1 MKITFAQIGNYGIA
15 LKSLIE
21 ELGHQYIEPDRTNQE
36 TIEQGVKI
44 APETICLPCKVNLG
58 NYLSAIK
65 KGAEAVLMFNSQGQ
79 CRFRYYGLLQEK
91 ILKDYGHNVSFIIFS
106 GKDIVRKLK
115 SLGQVSLGELMRVLK
130 ITWQKIKLI
139 DEMENLARFYRP
151 REIKKGAADNLLK
164 ECLDD
169 LKRTKRIESFKNHR
183 ETVRQKFNKIEID
196 SQRDV
201 LKVGIIGE
209 IFTVID
215 GFVNQ
220 NIEAN
225 LGELGVEAR
234 RDLNLTAFVRHNLWP
249 FSKRKIKKQAKD
261 YLTFSVGGHGLE
273 SVAEMLNYAKNDF
286 DGVIHLFPF
295 SCMPEVTVRPILE
308 KIRQDKNIPLLSLS
322 LDEQSGQAGIRT
334 RLEAF
339 VDLIRAKKSKKS

>member
-1 MKITFAQIGNYGIA
+1 MA
-15 LKSLIE
+15 LKSLVE
-21 ELGHQYIEPDRTNQE
+21 ELGHQFIEPDKTNQE
-36 TIEQGVKI
+36 TIEQGAKI

-65 KGAEAVLMFNSQGQ
+65 KGAEAILMFDSQGQ
-79 CRFRYYGLLQEK
+79 CRFRYYSLLQEK
-91 ILKDYGHNVSFIIFS
+91 ILKDYGYNVSFITFS
-106 GKDIVRKLK
+106 GKDMIRKLK
-115 SLGQVSLGELMRVLK
+115 SLGRVSFRGLIRTLK

-151 REIKKGAADNLLK
+151 REIKRGAADNFLK

-169 LKRTKRIESFKNHR
+169 LKKTKKIESFKNYR
-183 ETVRQKFNKIEID
+183 EMIRQKFDKIETD
-196 SQRDV
+196 SEKDI

-215 GFVNQ
+215 SFVNQ
-220 NIEAN
+220 NIEQN
-225 LGELGVEAR
+225 LGEMGVHAH
-234 RDLNLTAFVRHNLWP
+234 RDLNLTAFVRCNLWP
-249 FSKRKIKKQAKD
+249 FSKRKIEKQAKD
-261 YLTFSVGGHGLE
+261 YLSFNVGGHGLE
-273 SVAEMLNYAKNDF
+273 SVAEMINYGKNGF

-322 LDEQSGQAGIRT
+322 LDEQSGQAGLRT

-339 VDLIRAKKSKKS
+339 VDLIKAHKSKK